1 MNDPVTVN
9 IRERVEDERTSPQCI
24 AFSKYSEWRPQSK
37 GRLSQERIEEISKI
51 HVVELMRQMITISG
65 STSQW
70 NVEADPGTPSEIS
83 ELIEMFLEP
92 NKTSIWSE
100 GIDGWIKF
108 GWAPFEKIFAEIRDA
123 ENGIKLGIRKLKQ
136 LLPEYSDAVF
146 VGTDFVG
153 IENWIDSPK
162 VLVPPIR
169 SLVLTLD
176 KRGDNLKGRS
186 LFYNADQSA
195 SYFMASISSMLRYAS
210 KRKGP
215 KMIGYY
221 PQEGKSYYK
230 GVLMENYKVV
240 EKMKD
245 DLDETN
251 IVFIPRVSAAPSA
264 SGQIVNPWELITIPE
279 TPFLTDY
286 LNEFAYWEKAIVMA
300 FGFPVRAIMESEYGS
315 RADSVTGQ
323 EFAVQRVQ
331 YLVDSMVE
339 QINKYVVNKLVEMN
353 FGGQWVGR
361 VRISAGDINQRT
373 LANLK
378 ALFVNTLNTNYG
390 QAMLA
395 DKLDWGQI
403 AKDAGFPMAPESSLP
418 KYTQNPFGMNH
429 SEAEEEINQ
438 VPPSSTTVIAT
449 GGNAV

>member
-1 MNDPVTVN
+1 MTPVTVN
-9 IRERVEDERTSPQCI
+9 IREKIENETTSPQCI
-24 AFSKYSEWRPQSK
+24 SFSKYSEWRPPSK
-37 GRLSQERIEEISKI
+37 CRLSPERIEEISKI
-51 HVVELMRQMITISG
+51 HVVELMRQMITVSG

-70 NVEADPGTPSEIS
+70 SVNSEPGTPSEIS
-83 ELIEMFLEP
+83 ELVEMFLEP

-100 GIDGWIKF
+100 GIDGWIKY
-108 GWAPFEKIFAEIRDA
+108 GWAPFEKIFAEIRDSKN
-123 ENGIKLGIRKLKQ
+123 EIKIGIRKLKQ

-186 LFYNADQSA
+186 LFCNAEKSID
-195 SYFMASISSMLRYAS
+195 YFMGAIASMLRYAS

-230 GVLMENYKVV
+230 GVLMENHKVV
-240 EKMKD
+240 EKMKN
-245 DLDETN
+245 DLDDTN
-251 IVFIPRVSAAPSA
+251 IVFIPRVSATPSS
-264 SGQIVNPWELITIPE
+264 SGQIVNPWELITLQD

-300 FGFPVRAIMESEYGS
+300 FGFPARAVMESEFGS

-339 QINKYVVNKLVEMN
+339 QINKYVVDKLIEMN
-353 FGGQWVGR
+353 FGSQWVGS

-378 ALFVNTLNTNYG
+378 SLFVNTLNTNYG

-395 DKLDWGQI
+395 ERLDWGQI
-403 AKDAGFPMAPESSLP
+403 AKDAGFPMVPESTLP
-418 KYTQNPFGMNH
+418 KYSQNPFGANSTGTADEMNR
-429 SEAEEEINQ
+429 
-438 VPPSSTTVIAT
+438 VPPSATTVIAT
-449 GGNAV
+449 GGNAF